1 MAPPATSLSTVV
13 AVADKFAGTVA
24 RILSKDYFR
33 RMSTQKGA
41 RRDDTTQGTGEAT
54 GEAPLASAGP
64 GKAARQGPPYRRLSD
79 PRELQALA
87 HPVRLGI
94 MELLTVSGP
103 LTATEL
109 ADRLDETPA
118 NCSWHLRKLA
128 EHAFVEEAGG
138 GIGRQRPWRVS
149 SIGLAWDD
157 VDATPGELRAGR
169 ALEEMLLQRQ
179 LTRYQQARAQ
189 LLDDGERDWAEAA
202 ASTQN
207 ASWLTAEELDAL
219 NLELRTVLERYTDRL
234 TDPSLRPAGSRL
246 CEFVAWGAP
255 LLLPGVEAIPADGAP
270 EAVDDT
276 ADAS

>member
-1 MAPPATSLSTVV
+1 MPST
-13 AVADKFAGTVA
+13 
-24 RILSKDYFR
+24 
-33 RMSTQKGA
+33 KGA
-41 RRDDTTQGTGEAT
+41 RRDDTTQGAGQAT
-54 GEAPLASAGP
+54 GEAPVASAGAGETAP
-64 GKAARQGPPYRRLSD
+64 EGPSYRRLSD

-109 ADRLDETPA
+109 ADRLDESPA

-179 LTRYQQARAQ
+179 VARYQQARAQ
-189 LLDDGERDWAEAA
+189 LLDDGERDWADAA
-202 ASTQN
+202 ASTQH

-219 NLELRTVLERYTDRL
+219 NLEIRGVLERYADRL
-234 TDPSLRPAGSRL
+234 TDPAARPAGSRL
-246 CEFVAWGAP
+246 CELVAWGVP
-255 LLLPGVEAIPADGAP
+255 LLLPGVEAVPAEDAR
-270 EAVDDT
+270 DT

>member
-1 MAPPATSLSTVV
+1 MP
-13 AVADKFAGTVA
+13 
-24 RILSKDYFR
+24 KD
-33 RMSTQKGA
+33 GG
-41 RRDDTTQGTGEAT
+41 RRDHATQGTDPAT
-54 GEAPLASAGP
+54 GEAALEAAG
-64 GKAARQGPPYRRLSD
+64 AARAQAEPPQQGPSYRRLSD

-138 GIGRQRPWRVS
+138 GIGRQRPWRVR

-157 VDATPGELRAGR
+157 VEATPGELRAGR

-179 LTRYQQARAQ
+179 VSRYQLARTQ
-189 LLDDGERDWAEAA
+189 LLEDGELEWAEAA
-202 ASTQN
+202 ANTQH

-219 NLELRTVLERYTDRL
+219 NLEIRAVLERYADRL
-234 TDPSLRPAGSRL
+234 TEPTKRPA
-246 CEFVAWGAP
+246 
-255 LLLPGVEAIPADGAP
+255 
-270 EAVDDT
+270 
-276 ADAS
+276 